1 MTSHSPSHYRDIIAR
16 ICEQDDDEEDD
27 LEAMDA
33 EKHASDEKRRLRHEW
48 NNSAYNRWQQ
58 RVGKITLPLKYL
70 EFLAP
75 YPISLV
81 RGDKDGQH
89 QREIEVI
96 ATIKG
101 RLDEDS
107 YEYLGMVDAFIPNN
121 ISEPPLTSR
130 EMKWIAG
137 EISEDEYGI
146 QDMLNSE
153 YRASPEDWSW
163 VRHPMDP
170 RGRR

>member
-1 MTSHSPSHYRDIIAR
+1 MCLLEQGIAGS
-16 ICEQDDDEEDD
+16 DDDDGYKEI
-27 LEAMDA
+27 EALDREM
-33 EKHASDEKRRLRHEW
+33 HASDEKRRLQHEW

-58 RVGKITLPLKYL
+58 RVGKITLPLKYH

-101 RLDEDS
+101 SPDEDS

-137 EISEDEYGI
+137 EISKDEEYI

-153 YRASPEDWSW
+153 YRASHSDTWGWE
-163 VRHPMDP
+163 RHPMDP